1 MKILNRLIALG
12 VVMPLLGG
20 GFWLELGS
28 PTASSDPK
36 ARGAVV
42 VALFIGCHE
51 PEKAVLKATA
61 EGVVQ
66 GKRQTLALSPV
77 ALSTPGVYAISRT
90 WPAEGKW
97 VLKLEGRYPAVS
109 GVTSTFVK
117 LTGDSFDRKGAVMKP
132 GVADTEALEA
142 MLR

>member
-42 VALFIGCHE
+42 VARFIGCHE
-51 PEKAVLKATA
+51 PEKAVLTATA

-66 GKRQTLALSPV
+66 GKRQTVVLSPV

-97 VLKLEGRYPAVS
+97 VLKLEGRHPAAS
-109 GVTSTFVK
+109 AVTSTLVK
-117 LTGDSFDRKGAVMKP
+117 LMGDSFERKGAVMKP
-132 GVADTEALEA
+132 GAADSESLEA

>member
-28 PTASSDPK
+28 PSASSDPK

-42 VALFIGCHE
+42 VARFIGCHE
-51 PEKAVLKATA
+51 PENAVLKATA

-66 GKRQTLALSPV
+66 GKRQTVVLTPV

-109 GVTSTFVK
+109 GVTSTLVK
-117 LTGDSFDRKGAVMKP
+117 VTGDSFERKGVVMMP
-132 GVADTEALEA
+132 GVADLDTLETL
-142 MLR
+142 LR

>member
-42 VALFIGCHE
+42 VARFIGCHE

-90 WPAEGKW
+90 WPAEGKR
-97 VLKLEGRYPAVS
+97 VLKLEGRCPAVP

>member
-36 ARGAVV
+36 AKGAVV
-42 VALFIGCHE
+42 LARFVGCHE
-51 PEKAVLKATA
+51 PAKAVLTATA

-66 GKRQTLALSPV
+66 GKRQSIALQPV
-77 ALSTPGVYAISRT
+77 SLSTSGLYAISRT

-97 VLKLEGRYPAVS
+97 VLRLEGRYSPTS
-109 GVTSTFVK
+109 IVTSTLVK
-117 LTGDSFDRKGAVMKP
+117 VTGDSYERKGAVMKP
-132 GVADTEALEA
+132 GMADADALET

>member
-36 ARGAVV
+36 ATGAVV
-42 VALFIGCHE
+42 LARFVGCHE
-51 PEKAVLKATA
+51 PEKAVLTATA

-66 GKRQTLALSPV
+66 GKRQSIALQPV
-77 ALSTPGVYAISRT
+77 SLSTPGLYAISRT

-97 VLKLEGRYPAVS
+97 VLRLEGRYAPTS
-109 GVTSTFVK
+109 IVTSTLVK
-117 LTGDSFDRKGAVMKP
+117 VTGDSYERKGAVLKP
-132 GVADTEALEA
+132 GPTDADAIEA